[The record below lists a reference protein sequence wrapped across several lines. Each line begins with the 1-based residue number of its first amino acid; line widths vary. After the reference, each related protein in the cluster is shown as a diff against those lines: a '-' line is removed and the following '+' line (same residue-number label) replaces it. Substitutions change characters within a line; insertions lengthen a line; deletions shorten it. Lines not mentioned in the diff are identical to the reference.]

1 MFWFVRAIIVCRNP
15 RGCVMQDAQNA
26 VATRVLFELFGE
38 EQALHHSMAS
48 PFKDLWLRCVRIR
61 KCILAC
67 KHEYA

>member
-1 MFWFVRAIIVCRNP
+1 
-15 RGCVMQDAQNA
+15 MQDAQNA